1 MKLDLQHNELT
12 EIPRCLLELPSL
24 TELIL
29 SHNHLVELP
38 DVHEWSPGLTVLDLA
53 FNELTN
59 LPNTIVAPSIRTLN
73 IGSNKFRFVPLCICS
88 FTSLQY
94 LDLSENVDILSLPVE
109 MGRLSNLTKLGLQGL
124 KDLSDP
130 PRNVQRDARDCV
142 HYLNSKLRSA
152 KKFYRMKLM
161 LVGKQD
167 RGKTT
172 LVTRL
177 QGNEV
182 VGPNQSTVGVDVSE
196 WNYGGIGKRRFQFS
210 IWDFGGQEEYY
221 ATHQCFLSERS
232 MYLLLFNLKHGEQGV
247 DELKPWLD
255 NIALRAPRSCVIIVG
270 THLDEV
276 EDSERP
282 QIDKLLSSV
291 ANLAGTYG
299 NKLQVPEV
307 LPVGLVN
314 RLENIGALR
323 EAIYQHAAE
332 FKTRGNQPIM
342 GQEIPASYFQLNKE
356 LEKFQQLVKDGK
368 NDPIMHAE
376 NFKDLVQHMKLPD
389 IHSDGELRTATLFL
403 NEVGTILHYDDRSH
417 NLNELYFIDPRWLCD
432 MMSKVVTVRER
443 NNFVKNGILHSKY
456 IPFLYRE
463 KRFPWQYFEQYVTL
477 LDRFEIALPLD
488 NKRILIPSML
498 PTERPDEAD
507 LHKHPDGPY
516 YMRYITFGTSI
527 PPGFWSRLISRIMHT
542 VPEVCHAIDLKASI
556 SQEEEEEAIQV
567 FSTSSSPMNSVG
579 PPGDFS
585 PVNPQSPKSPGSQFP
600 DPGTPIAGLPTN
612 APIILPNISRI
623 VHNEDFGDIDPD
635 DVKLVYWREGLV
647 YAGPTVS
654 FAVESL
660 FGAKNQS
667 NTNRNGVLLK
677 ASPTGKGTK
686 TICLL
691 VDLVMSLIHDW
702 YPGLNESTFSS
713 VCNVEQRVPCYECL
727 KQNRSDPYE
736 FGIDQSRL
744 DISNN
749 HMQIKCGYN
758 KEDSAANH
766 LVSLSD
772 IVPDVLLQDLDP
784 IFLLKPSEIL
794 YQEDANS
801 LLGEGGFGKV
811 YRGKCRDKSVAIKKY
826 NVNNSRL
833 EDAFGEVRAEAKVL
847 QKSHHPCLVCL
858 VGVSVHPMMA
868 LVLEEAPMGSLE
880 KYLIKKPIPVSRVVI
895 FRMAAQV
902 AAALR
907 FLHDTG
913 YIFRDLKAAN
923 VLVWSLDPESL
934 CHCKVTDF
942 GIATHL
948 SPVGALGI
956 QGTKGFIAPEV
967 LYIGRRKAV
976 YTHKADIFSFGML
989 LYQMIARR
997 HPFHNVQ
1004 PVKIDAKV
1012 VSGERPNIVDV
1023 PFAETGYFFLTYLMK
1038 TCWEDRPELRP
1049 QTSTIINKVSG
1060 LIMQSVMAV
1069 HSVNSRFSVRRCCAI
1084 TPQNYARA
1092 NLGNH
1097 PSELWV
1103 CCDGAEGAEVNIYS
1117 TRMVKL
1123 NKNFIKDNQVQC
1135 MCVCGDH
1142 VWVGSRAGIEYGVI
1156 DIFSIT
1162 SRELVHN
1169 IRMRENSVS
1178 CITCSDSTVYL
1189 GTLEGYCFS
1198 FCMDIKAIQSNA
1210 RPRYKYISE
1219 NAVDGIAV
1227 TDKHVWI
1234 SHTKLIYFLNL
1245 ESLQMEHSWHRQKH
1259 QDAFIGQLSSS
1270 NDGKIIWSAHLGGTI
1285 LSAWDVQ
1292 NETHSYD
1299 INVQKEFIR
1308 TEGKSQFSVNDMIM
1322 TAMTPALDT
1331 VFVGLA
1337 TGHVMVFHGQEVMMV
1352 ARPYTEYVRFLC
1364 PILSEGPC
1372 QTEKCMVLSGAKGF
1386 TSPLPEYDVVLS
1398 TAESEEDKGLQ
1409 SAGVLVL
1416 FEAYP
1421 GPMLRQLKCLQD
1433 DEGNYLTSHSNLARM
1448 IQSQH
1453 FKDATHIVESAGKHH
1468 TEKQSK
1474 RDEGHTC
1481 SMNYSDAGIRRA
1493 MLTTS
1498 LAGPLASSTEKP
1510 PLPIEEVS
1518 EKSSLSSSVVPVT
1531 TVVPCTTKI
1540 DEQSL
1545 SHKEV
1550 NHEENS
1556 PIRRRAR
1563 TNTVIQETMDV
1574 EIQDQI
1580 VRISFPKPATMT
1592 EVMRELAMNTS
1603 QDTAQNHCLGYRA
1616 LDSGMMIKI
1625 LTDDELQQFLGMES
1639 RPSLTLILK

>member
-12 EIPRCLLELPSL
+12 EIPRCILELPSL

-29 SHNHLVELP
+29 SHNHIVELP
-38 DVHEWSPGLTVLDLA
+38 DIHEWSAGLTVLDLA
-53 FNELTN
+53 FNELSN

-73 IGSNKFRFVPLCICS
+73 IGGNKFRFVPLCICS

-109 MGRLSNLTKLGLQGL
+109 MGRLSNLTKLGLVGL

-177 QGNEV
+177 QGNEI

-196 WNYGGIGKRRFQFS
+196 WNYGGIGKRKFQFS

-232 MYLLLFNLKHGEQGV
+232 MYLLLFNLKHGEKGV
-247 DELKPWLD
+247 EELKPWLD
-255 NIALRAPRSCVIIVG
+255 NIVLRAPRSCVIIVG

-282 QIDKLLSSV
+282 QIDQLLNSV
-291 ANLAGTYG
+291 ATLASSYG

-323 EAIYQHAAE
+323 EAIYLHASE
-332 FKTRGNQPIM
+332 FKARGNQPIM

-356 LEKFQQLVKDGK
+356 LEKIQQQVKENK
-368 NDPIMHAE
+368 SEPIMHAE
-376 NFKDLVQHMKLPD
+376 RFKDLVQQLKLPD

-417 NLNELYFIDPRWLCD
+417 NLNELYFVDPRWLCD

-443 NNFVKNGILHSKY
+443 NNFVKNGILHSMY
-456 IPFLYRE
+456 IPFLYRD

-498 PTERPDEAD
+498 PIERPNDAD
-507 LHKHPDGPY
+507 LSSHPDGPY
-516 YMRYITFGTSI
+516 YMRYITFATTV

-542 VPEVCHAIDLKASI
+542 VPEVCHAVDVKAAMS
-556 SQEEEEEAIQV
+556 SDEEAMAY
-567 FSTSSSPMNSVG
+567 SYPGTPDK
-579 PPGDFS
+579 PGDLLMDSSEAVS
-585 PVNPQSPKSPGSQFP
+585 PAGPQSPKPQSPLSTPSTPSTPGSQ
-600 DPGTPIAGLPTN
+600 PTVH
-612 APIILPNISRI
+612 PPLVLPNISRI
-623 VHNEDFGDIDPD
+623 IHDEDFGDVNPEDI
-635 DVKLVYWREGLV
+635 KLVYWREGLV
-647 YAGPTVS
+647 YDGPTVS

-660 FGAKNQS
+660 TRSGHRSKSGRQ
-667 NTNRNGVLLK
+667 GVLLK

-691 VDLVMSLIHDW
+691 VDLVLALIHDW
-702 YPGLNESTFSS
+702 YPGLNESTFASG
-713 VCNVEQRVPCYECL
+713 CGVEQCIPCYECL
-727 KQNRSDPYE
+727 RENHSDPFE
-736 FGIDQSRL
+736 FEIEQSRL
-744 DISNN
+744 HISNN
-749 HMQIKCGYN
+749 QMQIRCGYN
-758 KEDSAANH
+758 KRDDSANH
-766 LVSLSD
+766 LVQLSD
-772 IVPDVLLQDLDP
+772 IVPDMLLRDLDAV
-784 IFLLKPSEIL
+784 FLLKNSEIK

-826 NVNNSRL
+826 IVNSSRL
-833 EDAFGEVRAEAKVL
+833 EDAFSELRAEALVL

-858 VGVSVHPMMA
+858 VGVCVHPMMA

-880 KYLIKKPIPVSRVVI
+880 KYLIKKPIPISRVVI
-895 FRMAAQV
+895 YRMAAQI

-907 FLHDTG
+907 FLHNTG

-923 VLVWSLDPESL
+923 VLVWSLEPESL

-967 LYIGRRKAV
+967 LYIGKRKAV
-976 YTHKADIFSFGML
+976 YTHKADIFSFAML

-1004 PVKIDAKV
+1004 PVKIDTKV

-1023 PFAETGYFFLTYLMK
+1023 PFADTGYFFLTYLMK
-1038 TCWEDRPELRP
+1038 KCWEDRPELRP
-1049 QTSTIINKVSG
+1049 QTSDIINKVSG
-1060 LIMQSVMAV
+1060 MVMQSVMAI

-1084 TPQNYARA
+1084 TPSNYARA
-1092 NLGNH
+1092 NVGNH

-1189 GTLEGYCFS
+1189 GTLEGYCFA

-1227 TDKHVWI
+1227 TNKHVWV

-1245 ESLQMEHSWHRQKH
+1245 ETLQMEHSWHRQGNQDEGN
-1259 QDAFIGQLSSS
+1259 QDAFIGQLSCS

-1285 LSAWDVQ
+1285 LSAFDAHD
-1292 NETHSYD
+1292 ETHLYD
-1299 INVQKEFIR
+1299 INIQQEFIR
-1308 TEGKSQFSVNDMIM
+1308 LVGKGIHSEYDIIM
-1322 TAMTPALDT
+1322 TAVTPALDT
-1331 VFVGLA
+1331 VFVGMA
-1337 TGHVMVFHGQEVMMV
+1337 TGHIVVFHEQLVMMI

-1372 QTEKCMVLSGAKGF
+1372 QTEKCMVLAGAKGF

-1398 TAESEEDKGLQ
+1398 TADSEEEKGHQ
-1409 SAGVLVL
+1409 SAGVLVM

-1421 GPMLRQLKCLQD
+1421 GPMIKQMKCLED
-1433 DEGNYLTSHSNLARM
+1433 DEGGYLSSHTNLARM
-1448 IQSQH
+1448 IRSQH
-1453 FKDATHIVESAGKHH
+1453 FKDATHILDLAGKSETLRPVLQKTTKDFEESGIRHSML
-1468 TEKQSK
+1468 TSSIAGSLPSTPIKQSNENFEEK
-1474 RDEGHTC
+1474 KI
-1481 SMNYSDAGIRRA
+1481 S
-1493 MLTTS
+1493 
-1498 LAGPLASSTEKP
+1498 PLPSSTEIDGQP
-1510 PLPIEEVS
+1510 PCNKEE
-1518 EKSSLSSSVVPVT
+1518 
-1531 TVVPCTTKI
+1531 I
-1540 DEQSL
+1540 I
-1545 SHKEV
+1545 KEL
-1550 NHEENS
+1550 ES
-1556 PIRRRAR
+1556 PPRPRAR

-1574 EIQDQI
+1574 EVQGQA
-1580 VRISFPKPATMT
+1580 VRISCPKPATMS
-1592 EVMRELAMNTS
+1592 EVMRELAINTS
-1603 QDTAQNHCLGYRA
+1603 KETTQNHCLGYRA
-1616 LDSGMMIKI
+1616 LDSGMMIKV
-1625 LTDDELQQFLGMES
+1625 LADDELQQYLKMES